1 MIGPIWQFLDS
12 VYLVLWDRFRA
23 NQRVTWEK
31 PARVAVLM
39 ALPLLL
45 SFELVMLLTER
56 WNGIGLLGSLVS
68 NRILYTILFFVPVW
82 ILVILLF
89 RRANRVESADL
100 RLEKLKNS
108 TTSVGRGLRTILY
121 FALPIGALV
130 FLI

>member
-1 MIGPIWQFLDS
+1 M
-12 VYLVLWDRFRA
+12 YLVLWDRFNPNRRA
-23 NQRVTWEK
+23 AWEK

-56 WNGIGLLGSLVS
+56 WNGIGLLGSLVP
-68 NRILYTILFFVPVW
+68 NRIVYAVLFFIPVW
-82 ILVILLF
+82 ILVVLLF
-89 RRANRVESADL
+89 SRVNRIESADL

-108 TTSVGRGLRTILY
+108 TTSVGRGLRAILY

-130 FLI
+130 WSI